1 MPDVS
6 GQHLTQHALPQVI
19 HMSTPAPSR
28 AASELA
34 QMIQEA
40 QANLALVLERV
51 SVATKRGLNDA
62 VGAGSGSGE
71 PVGGT
76 RDFTQNMLDKLGGGG
91 SRKIRDNDG
100 VVIDEIPAPIERDDE
115 SRKHLSMLVASIGA
129 VRDWSQRAKTE
140 TFRLTPLSQEKA
152 KLLLGDG
159 PSKCL
164 NGNCARDVWNTPN
177 DRLRAGRC
185 EACYRYWDRKDRNE
199 ERPKALC
206 DPESVPR
213 GQQSPTT
220 EH

>member
-1 MPDVS
+1 VI
-6 GQHLTQHALPQVI
+6 GQIPEAATQHNLLPQVI
-19 HMSTPAPSR
+19 QMSEPAPSK

-51 SVATKRGLNDA
+51 AVATKRGLDDA

-91 SRKIRDNDG
+91 SKTIRDEHG
-100 VVIDEIPAPIERDDE
+100 KKIDEVPTPIERDDAA
-115 SRKHLSMLVASIGA
+115 RKHLSTLVASIGA

-140 TFRLTPLSQEKA
+140 TFRLSPLSQEKA

-164 NGNCARDVWNTPN
+164 NPNCGRDVWRTPN

-185 EACYRYWDRKDRNE
+185 EPCYRWWQRKDRNE

-206 DPESVPR
+206 DPESV
-213 GQQSPTT
+213 SAAAKNAVK
-220 EH
+220 